1 MLKIKKSDQ
10 LSGEVSISGSKNA
23 VLPIMAAA
31 LLIKGKTTLRNVP
44 EIGDVFTYLDILW
57 ELWVEH
63 SFKNNV
69 LTLDS
74 SHLKHTD
81 FDLEKI
87 RKIRVSILLLA
98 PILQRLGKIS
108 IPTPGWCNL
117 WARSIQAHLDGLSDI
132 WYDVEMQEEQISL
145 SGSTQ
150 SWDKVI
156 NGGFWVTP
164 TENLIVANVLRNWET
179 KIMLAAIEPHVMN
192 LITFLRTAWADIS
205 IRYDN
210 TIIIQGVE
218 ELKTNIECDI
228 VSDYIQSGTYM
239 ILWALAAKHSIVIHN
254 ARVDDLYIFIEK
266 LKQTGV
272 KIDILEDDSVRVH
285 RASQLKAIHI
295 QTNIFPG
302 FPTDLQSPFAM
313 LMTQAQGTS
322 EIHEVLFEGRLGWTI
337 ELEKMWVDVSILNRH
352 ECEIV
357 WGNSLLGTTVASW
370 DLRAGAA
377 MVIAWLIAQGE
388 TTITNVEY
396 IHRGY
401 DNLVSNLK
409 ALGADIEEIED

>member
-10 LSGEVSISGSKNA
+10 LSWEVSISWSKNA

-31 LLIKGKTTLRNVP
+31 LLIKWKATLYNVP
-44 EIGDVFTYLDILW
+44 EIWDVFTYLDILS
-57 ELWVEH
+57 ELWVQYN
-63 SFKNNV
+63 FKNNI

-98 PILQRLGKIS
+98 PILQRLWKIS

-132 WYDVEMQEEQISL
+132 WYDVDMQEEQISL
-145 SGSTQ
+145 SWSTQ

-156 NGGFWVTP
+156 NWGFWVTP
-164 TENLIVANVLRNWET
+164 TENLIVANVLRKGET

-192 LITFLRTAWADIS
+192 LITFLRTAWANIS

-218 ELKTNIECDI
+218 ALKTDIECDI
-228 VSDYIQSGTYM
+228 ISDYIQSGTYM
-239 ILWALAAKHSIVIHN
+239 VMWALAAKDSIIITN
-254 ARVDDLYIFIEK
+254 ARVEDLYIFIEK
-266 LKQTGV
+266 LKQAWV
-272 KIDILEDDSVRVH
+272 KIDILDNDSVRVY
-285 RASQLKAIHI
+285 RSNNLKALQI

-313 LMTQAQGTS
+313 LMTQAVGKS
-322 EIHEVLFEGRLGWTI
+322 EIHEVLFEWRLGWTI

-357 WGNSLLGTTVASW
+357 WWNSLIGTTVASW
-370 DLRAGAA
+370 DLRA
-377 MVIAWLIAQGE
+377 W
-388 TTITNVEY
+388 
-396 IHRGY
+396 
-401 DNLVSNLK
+401 
-409 ALGADIEEIED
+409 

>member
-1 MLKIKKSDQ
+1 MFKIKKSDN
-10 LSGEVSISGSKNA
+10 LSGEITISGSKNA

-31 LLIKGKTTLRNVP
+31 LLIKWKTTLHNVP
-44 EIGDVFTYLDILW
+44 EIGDVFTYLDILS
-57 ELWVEH
+57 ELWVEY
-63 SFKNNV
+63 SFQNNT
-69 LTLDS
+69 LILDS
-74 SHLKHTD
+74 SQLKHTD

-108 IPTPGWCNL
+108 IPTPGGCNL
-117 WARSIQAHLDGLSDI
+117 WARSIQAHLDGLENI
-132 WYDVEMQEEQISL
+132 GYDVTMKDEEISL
-145 SGSTQ
+145 NGQTESG
-150 SWDKVI
+150 DKVI
-156 NGGFWVTP
+156 NGWFGVTP
-164 TENLIVANVLRNWET
+164 TENLIVANVLRKGET
-179 KIMLAAIEPHVMN
+179 KIMLGAIEPHVMN
-192 LITFLRTAWADIS
+192 LITFLRTAGADIS

-210 TIIIQGVE
+210 TIIIQWVE
-218 ELKTNIECDI
+218 ELKTDISCDI

-239 ILWALAAKHSIVIHN
+239 VMWALASKESITIKN

-266 LKQTGV
+266 LKQAGV
-272 KIDILEDDSVRVH
+272 KIDILDNDSVRVY
-285 RASQLKAIHI
+285 RAKTLKPVHI

-313 LMTQAQGTS
+313 LMTQVEWKS

-352 ECEIV
+352 ECEIKGWNKLV
-357 WGNSLLGTTVASW
+357 WTTVASW

-377 MVIAWLIAQGE
+377 MVIAGLIAEGE
-388 TTITNVEY
+388 TIVTNVEY

-401 DNLVSNLK
+401 DKLIENLK
-409 ALGADIEEIED
+409 NLGADIEEL

>member
-1 MLKIKKSDQ
+1 MLKIRKSDQ

-31 LLIKGKTTLRNVP
+31 LLIEGKTTLNNVP
-44 EIGDVFTYLDILW
+44 EIGDVFTYLDILS
-57 ELWVEH
+57 ELWVEY

-69 LTLDS
+69 LVLDS
-74 SHLKHTD
+74 SNLKHTD

-108 IPTPGWCNL
+108 IPTPWGCNL

-132 WYDVEMQEEQISL
+132 GYDVEMQQEQISL
-145 SGSTQ
+145 SGTTQ

-164 TENLIVANVLRNWET
+164 TENLIVANVLRKWET
-179 KIMLAAIEPHVMN
+179 KIMLGAIEPHVMN
-192 LITFLRTAWADIS
+192 LITFLRTAGADIS

-218 ELKTNIECDI
+218 KLKTDISCDI
-228 VSDYIQSGTYM
+228 ISDYIQSGTYM
-239 ILWALAAKHSIVIHN
+239 VMWALAAKDSITIKN
-254 ARVDDLYIFIEK
+254 AQVDDLYIFIEK
-266 LKQTGV
+266 LKQAWV
-272 KIDILEDDSVRVH
+272 KLDILEGDSLRIY
-285 RASQLKAIHI
+285 RSDNLKPLHI

-313 LMTQAQGTS
+313 LMTQAKWTS
-322 EIHEVLFEGRLGWTI
+322 EIHEVLFEWRLGWTI

-357 WGNSLLGTTVASW
+357 GWNTLIWTTVASW

-377 MVIAWLIAQGE
+377 MVIAGLIADGE

-409 ALGADIEEIED
+409 SLGADIEEID